1 MSPQGPCFEVGPKG
15 YFSFHPQ
22 FASTRVGTTLGA
34 FSGFVEKSVVFDR
47 DGRKWQAKGAEAPI
61 KKSWWRVVLANTV
74 YNPRV
79 SVTILWR
86 EPKPFD
92 LEELKQAYSKAVDND
107 R

>member
-1 MSPQGPCFEVGPKG
+1 MF
-15 YFSFHPQ
+15 
-22 FASTRVGTTLGA
+22 
-34 FSGFVEKSVVFDR
+34 
-47 DGRKWQAKGAEAPI
+47 
-61 KKSWWRVVLANTV
+61 ANTV

-107 R
+107 DIIAQFVEAAELKKKIAGAHSFDTLIEVYRWMETDHSYEK